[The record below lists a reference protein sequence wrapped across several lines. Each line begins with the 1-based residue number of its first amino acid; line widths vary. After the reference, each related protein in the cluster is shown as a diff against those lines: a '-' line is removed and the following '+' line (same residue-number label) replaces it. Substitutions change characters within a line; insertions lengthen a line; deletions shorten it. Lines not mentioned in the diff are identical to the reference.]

1 MLKKLVDLTLNL
13 SYLTNMNE
21 QTEPRSPF
29 KQNSI
34 WNAARAKTSKKHWS
48 FRTAKTRGE
57 LPELPKKIK
66 QIGFNTGIF
75 QWGPYKGP
83 LEAIKEF
90 ARFKGVNELKCG
102 AIKYKV
108 A

>member
-1 MLKKLVDLTLNL
+1 MKQ
-13 SYLTNMNE
+13 E
-21 QTEPRSPF
+21 IEPRSPF
-29 KQNSI
+29 KTNSI
-34 WNAARAKTSKKHWS
+34 WTSPRIKHKKKLWNHLN
-48 FRTAKTRGE
+48 RRERGQLAE
-57 LPELPKKIK
+57 LPTNIK

-83 LEAIKEF
+83 LEDLKEF
-90 ARFKGVNELKCG
+90 ARFKGVSTLTCG